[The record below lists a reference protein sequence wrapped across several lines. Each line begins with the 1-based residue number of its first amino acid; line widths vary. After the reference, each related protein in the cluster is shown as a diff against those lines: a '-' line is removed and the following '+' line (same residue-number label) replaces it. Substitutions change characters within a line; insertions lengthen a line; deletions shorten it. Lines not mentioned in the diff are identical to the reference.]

1 MPRKKNPPPAPVVAF
16 TMATRTWRYGNTE
29 SNTQSNS
36 PEPTQL
42 DTQSNTQSNTPNLA
56 LDFTFD
62 PTPDPDDNQSQ
73 FAPKRTKKVSLIWT
87 DLMEETL
94 FNELHRQ
101 DRLGKRANMG
111 FKSKAWVVVRDTVQ
125 AV

>member
-1 MPRKKNPPPAPVVAF
+1 
-16 TMATRTWRYGNTE
+16 MATRTARYGNTQ

-42 DTQSNTQSNTPNLA
+42 NTQSNTQSNTPNLA
-56 LDFTFD
+56 LN
-62 PTPDPDDNQSQ
+62 DNQSQ
-73 FAPKRTKKVSLIWT
+73 SALKRTKKVSLIWT

-101 DRLGKRANMG
+101 DRLGKRADMG
-111 FKSKAWVVVRDTVQ
+111 FKSEAWAIVRD
-125 AV
+125 AVLDVYTGNIVIDIS